1 MKNNLILS
9 KYVTEKVQG
18 TKSVYDNRT
27 YFGSKMI
34 DIEDN
39 IYINNRVIQ
48 YSEVYDSDDRRNS
61 GYQYYNDVNGVE
73 KDYLILLDDIKNNN
87 QTITLLS
94 QHNVDLQI
102 NTNWLLVIN
111 WKTILEDYLFYK
123 LKEARTFKTIRYS
136 DTIKE
141 NVNLYIRDYINQ
153 NLMNRYDI
161 DKINLY
167 VKYESLD
174 QYNKEQDVKLSYNP
188 IFDVSVR
195 SDENKIANINL
206 TKFPEF
212 LNINYKQIESS
223 SKYTFKYYYE
233 IYFKRI

>member
-1 MKNNLILS
+1 
-9 KYVTEKVQG
+9 
-18 TKSVYDNRT
+18 
-27 YFGSKMI
+27 
-34 DIEDN
+34 
-39 IYINNRVIQ
+39 
-48 YSEVYDSDDRRNS
+48 
-61 GYQYYNDVNGVE
+61 
-73 KDYLILLDDIKNNN
+73 
-87 QTITLLS
+87 
-94 QHNVDLQI
+94 
-102 NTNWLLVIN
+102 
-111 WKTILEDYLFYK
+111 
-123 LKEARTFKTIRYS
+123 
-136 DTIKE
+136 
-141 NVNLYIRDYINQ
+141 
-153 NLMNRYDI
+153 MNRYDI